1 MVFFVAAFAWLKCNK
16 DEDCESYL
24 EKKLKILVRG
34 GTRFGS
40 DPRYARLSLLGKGD
54 DFGEFLERLSID
66 MNEFRH

>member
-1 MVFFVAAFAWLKCNK
+1 M
-16 DEDCESYL
+16 